1 MGRSLEKCCRGMQR
15 PNFPNRAVQSLAT
28 PHGTTMSKWHD
39 FLLEHAK
46 FPFPHPVEDRSV
58 GTTDISQIEVG
69 LLSREWKAN
78 HAVRDDTLV
87 QKLCHTLK
95 DILGETILAAHA
107 ESYLLASFWPRIQ
120 VDERGHPDEKWSTN
134 PSEAHVSFP
143 KDSRSS
149 FKAKQFVL
157 TLATESVVVK

>member
-1 MGRSLEKCCRGMQR
+1 MRLHS
-15 PNFPNRAVQSLAT
+15 
-28 PHGTTMSKWHD
+28 TTMSKWHD

-46 FPFPHPVEDRSV
+46 FPFPHPSEDKSI

-69 LLSREWKAN
+69 LLERVWKAN

-95 DILGETILAAHA
+95 DILGETLLAADA
-107 ESYLLASFWPRIQ
+107 ESYLLASFSPEIQ
-120 VDERGHPDEKWSTN
+120 VDKRGHPDEQWSTN

-143 KDSRSS
+143 
-149 FKAKQFVL
+149 
-157 TLATESVVVK
+157 